1 MSERGNRGGR
11 RAISAGRSDI
21 AATAAYYA
29 SSVVVGL
36 GSAALGPT
44 LPALALQTR
53 VSLSQAGLLF
63 TARSLGNLIGSA
75 LAASPLD
82 RGWGRSLLVLALLA
96 SAGMTALVPVAP
108 HFLMLLLVFVLW
120 GAAHAVISVGTN
132 TLLVWTH
139 GGRVGPFMNGLH
151 FFFGVGSLVAPI
163 LVALVLFLPRGVAW
177 AYWISALL
185 TVPLSL
191 LVLRLEIPSLSPSSR
206 DAPPR
211 PPDRLLF
218 GFIALF
224 FFLYTGA
231 EVGFGGWVF
240 SWAVAEHGVS
250 QTVSAYLTSAF
261 WGAFTLG
268 RLVSIPLTIRIRAER
283 VLFGSLLGAL
293 TSLALLLVLGGSK
306 PVLWLGTVGAGLCM
320 AYIFP
325 GTLSFVQ
332 ARVSI
337 TGRTISRLFFCS
349 SLGAMALPWL
359 VGVLFGVFGP
369 RAMIPALL
377 IDLTLSLLVFALL
390 CLSATGRRRLPAS

>member
-1 MSERGNRGGR
+1 MSERGSRGGR
-11 RAISAGRSDI
+11 QAIQGGRAGA

-29 SSVVVGL
+29 SSVAVGL
-36 GSAALGPT
+36 GAAALGPT

-63 TARSLGNLIGSA
+63 AARSLGNLIGSA

-82 RGWGRSLLVLALLA
+82 RGRGRSLLALALLV

-108 HFLMLLLVFVLW
+108 HFLLLLLVLVFL

-139 GGRVGPFMNGLH
+139 GDRVGPFMNGLH

-163 LVALVLFLPRGVAW
+163 LVAQVLFLPGGAAW

-185 TVPLSL
+185 TLPLGL
-191 LVLRLEIPSLSPSSR
+191 LVLRLEIPGLSPSLR
-206 DAPPR
+206 DTPSG

-240 SWAVAEHGVS
+240 SWAVAEHGMS
-250 QTVSAYLTSAF
+250 QTVSAYLTSVF

-268 RLVSIPLTIRIRAER
+268 RLVSIPLMMRIHAEK
-283 VLFGSLLGAL
+283 VLLGSLLGAL
-293 TSLALLLVLGGSK
+293 TSLALLLMLGGLR
-306 PVLWLGTVGAGLCM
+306 PVLWLGTAGVGLCM
-320 AYIFP
+320 ACIFP
-325 GTLSFVQ
+325 MTLSFVQ
-332 ARVSI
+332 ARVPI
-337 TGRTISRLFFCS
+337 TGRAISRLFFCS
-349 SLGAMALPWL
+349 SLGAMALPGL
-359 VGVLFGVFGP
+359 VGVLFGAFGP
-369 RAMIPALL
+369 GVMIPAFL
-377 IDLTLSLLVFALL
+377 IDLALSLLVFALL
-390 CLSATGRRRLPAS
+390 CFPVPRSRRLRVS